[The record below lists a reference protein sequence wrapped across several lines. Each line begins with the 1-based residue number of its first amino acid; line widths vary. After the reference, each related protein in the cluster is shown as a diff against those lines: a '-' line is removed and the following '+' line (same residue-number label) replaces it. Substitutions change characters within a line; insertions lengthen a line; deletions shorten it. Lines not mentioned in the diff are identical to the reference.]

1 MYPGKGYELAGVEN
15 RIGDIRYCEKTEK
28 NVLLRAP
35 RLAVSKPGVGLGS
48 VFSLFLCFICVLLEC
63 KESMTRLLPQ
73 CGLTCTSSF
82 IIENATI
89 G

>member
-1 MYPGKGYELAGVEN
+1 MSWLEW
-15 RIGDIRYCEKTEK
+15 RIGLVVSGIVRKQKK

-48 VFSLFLCFICVLLEC
+48 VFLFFLHFIRVLLEC
-63 KESMTRLLPQ
+63 KESVAELLPQ

-82 IIENATI
+82 IIENAAI